1 MKAILGR
8 KVGMTQVFATD
19 GTILPVTV
27 IEVLPNVVMQKKTL
41 ENDGYEAVQL
51 GYEDKKE
58 KNANSPE
65 KGHAAKANTSPKQFL
80 KEVKGD
86 EMMKY
91 NVGDKVT
98 VDIFQAGEL
107 VDVTAKTKGHG
118 FTGAVK
124 RWNATIGPR
133 SHGSGYHRGP
143 GSIAVSG
150 RYNNT
155 VRGEMHMPG
164 HYGYEQVTTLNLT
177 VVSVDVEKNAI
188 LVKGA
193 VPGPKKSIVV
203 LQSAVKANLVKP
215 NIKELVDYSA
225 SKAE

>member
-27 IEVLPNVVMQKKTL
+27 IEVLPNTVMQKKTI

-51 GYEDKKE
+51 GIEDKKE
-58 KNANSPE
+58 KNATKAE
-65 KGHAAKANTSPKQFL
+65 IGHAAKANTSPKYFVR
-80 KEVKGD
+80 EVKGD

-155 VRGEMHMPG
+155 VRAGMHMPG
-164 HYGYEQVTTLNLT
+164 HYGYQQVTTLNLT
-177 VVSVDVEKNAI
+177 VVAVDVEKNAL
-188 LVKGA
+188 LVKGS
-193 VPGPKKSIVV
+193 VPGAKKSLVTIR
-203 LQSAVKANLVKP
+203 SAVKVTKNVPAAKA
-215 NIKELVDYSA
+215 LVDYSA
-225 SKAE
+225 KAE

>member
-65 KGHAAKANTSPKQFL
+65 KGHAAKANTAPKQFL

-86 EMMKY
+86 EMNKY
-91 NVGDKVT
+91 NVGDLVK

-124 RWNATIGPR
+124 RWNNAVGPR

-143 GSIAVSG
+143 GSLATSG

-155 VRGEMHMPG
+155 VRGGMKMPG
-164 HYGYEQVTTLNLT
+164 HYGYEPCDLGPTVAFHLLT
-177 VVSVDVEKNAI
+177 APVN
-188 LVKGA
+188 
-193 VPGPKKSIVV
+193 P
-203 LQSAVKANLVKP
+203 
-215 NIKELVDYSA
+215 
-225 SKAE
+225 